1 MAEIHKCGQ
10 GWAYCD
16 GNCTT
21 CAVNNYYTTNGT
33 ITLVKDY
40 PPYLD
45 YPKERKRQTNA
56 EKYFRNATDEELADW
71 CYEHQEDCLGCP
83 ALRKGCMNFGKAC
96 KDAWLNWLKQEAE
109 SDNH

>member
-21 CAVNNYYTTNGT
+21 CAVNNYYTTTGVNT
-33 ITLVKDY
+33 QVTTEKDY

-45 YPKERKRQTNA
+45 YPKERKKQTNA
-56 EKYFRNATDEELADW
+56 DKYFRNVTDEEIV
-71 CYEHQEDCLGCP
+71 E
-83 ALRKGCMNFGKAC
+83 
-96 KDAWLNWLKQEAE
+96 AWYYIYSNVIFASTNSRQGLLEWLKQEV
-109 SDNH
+109 SDD